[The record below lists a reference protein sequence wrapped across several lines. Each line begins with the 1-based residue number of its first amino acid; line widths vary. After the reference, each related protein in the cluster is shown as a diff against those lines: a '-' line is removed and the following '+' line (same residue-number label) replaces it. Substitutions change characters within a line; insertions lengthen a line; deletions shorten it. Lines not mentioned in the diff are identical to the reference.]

1 MLLGPEREGVHID
14 TLIRAPGVRLVRL
27 DPREV
32 GSLTLREAVLAVEL
46 ELGRDDGVGAPAV
59 EVKGGLGEDEG
70 AGIRDTGVG
79 ANTLIVVLAEVGL
92 RVLVVASSIPISSEV
107 GAAVNIE
114 RTSIV
119 EEAVLVNVGVGL
131 TGNSNDSTGSAESV
145 DRVRESIEGIG
156 VVEGL
161 GSKNLEER
169 SVAGERRAVIN
180 ILIGLDNPDKL
191 LHGVVEVELDL
202 VGGGPNR
209 LVASE
214 LELSDEVLVGVLGH
228 AAALVRVKEDII
240 DIERR
245 GNEGLVVGD
254 RGGSRLSRAE
264 NIAVQRGDRPEA
276 LVNGPDVKVDLD
288 LVVLKSDQGESQTGV
303 GAEPEL
309 QGDIQSRLREGV
321 AGSAN
326 LAGRRGVAGAIN
338 VGERRVRDEGKLGR
352 VTNHL
357 EVPTLLL
364 LGHRELVP
372 DVHPVSVLAIDALAS
387 NLNLNLSDELL
398 AGEIQPAS
406 IDTGAR
412 NSHVLVDLR
421 ESNLEIGAVSKISV
435 PADHALDTAT
445 EIGLS
450 VESLLDRLNREV
462 RVPAVR
468 HLPES
473 NLRVTSKVNILSAIG
488 YELHKTT
495 SHFIIYLLKK
505 KNFYKTN

>member
-1 MLLGPEREGVHID
+1 M
-14 TLIRAPGVRLVRL
+14 
-27 DPREV
+27 
-32 GSLTLREAVLAVEL
+32 
-46 ELGRDDGVGAPAV
+46 
-59 EVKGGLGEDEG
+59 EVKGSLGEHEG
-70 AGIRDTGVG
+70 ASIRNTRVG
-79 ANTLIVVLAEVGL
+79 AKTSIIVLVKVGL
-92 RVLVVASSIPISSEV
+92 AVRVVGISVPVSGEV

-114 RTSIV
+114 RSGIV

-131 TGNSNDSTGSAESV
+131 AGNSDDATGAAESV
-145 DRVRESIEGIG
+145 DRVRESIDGIS

-161 GSKNLEER
+161 GSKNLEEE
-169 SVAGERRAVIN
+169 SIASEGRAIIN
-180 ILIGLDNPDKL
+180 ILIGLDDPDKL

-202 VGGGPNR
+202 VTRGTDG
-209 LVASE
+209 LVTRE
-214 LELSDEVLVGVLGH
+214 LELGDEVLVGVLGH
-228 AAALVRVKEDII
+228 AAALIRVKEDII

-245 GNEGLVVGD
+245 GNEGLVVGN
-254 RGGSRLSRAE
+254 RGGSRLSRGKRSRAAE
-264 NIAVQRGDRPEA
+264 RGNRPEA

-309 QGDIQSRLREGV
+309 ERDIESRLREGV

-326 LAGRRGVAGAIN
+326 LAGRRGVARAIN
-338 VGERRVRDEGKLGR
+338 VGERGIRDEGKLGS

-372 DVHPVSVLAIDALAS
+372 DVHPVAVLAIDALAS

-398 AGEIQPAS
+398 SGEIQPAS
-406 IDTGAR
+406 IDAGAR

-421 ESNLEIGAVSKISV
+421 ESHLEIGAVSKISV
-435 PADHALDTAT
+435 PADNALDAAT

-488 YELHKTT
+488 YQLHKTT

-505 KNFYKTN
+505 KIFYKTN